1 MQRLLLLPEK
11 NKIMILSMTGFGK
24 QETELPGKKITIEL
38 RSLNSKQLDINTR
51 LPTLYRE
58 KELELRGMI
67 GKALLRG
74 KIDLS
79 VHLEYT
85 GDETNYIINKGAA
98 RDYYRHLIEIDEDLE
113 KNKTTDFLSVIMRLP
128 DVIRPEKEEL
138 DEKEWV
144 IVENAVKK
152 ATGDVIDF
160 RKREGQSLISDF
172 RKRIKIIIEN
182 LEKTEPFE
190 EKRIENIRI
199 KLLNQLKDADEVNF
213 DENRLEQE
221 LIYYLEKLD
230 ITEEKL
236 RLRKHCEHFN
246 DVLENEKSQGKKLG
260 FIVQE
265 IGREIN
271 TLGSKANHAEIQR
284 IIVSMK
290 DELEKIKEQLMNIL

>member
-1 MQRLLLLPEK
+1 
-11 NKIMILSMTGFGK
+11 MTGFGK

-51 LPTLYRE
+51 LPSLYRE
-58 KELELRGMI
+58 KELELRGLI
-67 GKALLRG
+67 GRALKRG

-85 GDETNYIINKGAA
+85 GEETNYIINKDAA
-98 RDYYRHLIEIDEDLE
+98 SDYYRHLIEIDAGLE

-138 DEKEWV
+138 DEEEWMT
-144 IVENAVKK
+144 VENAVKK
-152 ATGDVIDF
+152 ATDNVIDF
-160 RKREGQSLISDF
+160 RIREGDSLISDF
-172 RKRIKIIIEN
+172 RKRIKIILEN
-182 LEKTEPFE
+182 LEKIEPFE
-190 EKRIENIRI
+190 EKRIENIRV
-199 KLLNQLKDADEVNF
+199 KLLNQLKEADELNF

-246 DVLENEKSQGKKLG
+246 EVLENEKSQGKKLG

-284 IIVSMK
+284 IIVGMK

>member
-1 MQRLLLLPEK
+1 MPEK
-11 NKIMILSMTGFGK
+11 KNTMILSMTGFGK

-51 LPTLYRE
+51 LPSLYRE
-58 KELELRGMI
+58 KELELRGLI
-67 GKALLRG
+67 GRALKRG

-85 GDETNYIINKGAA
+85 GEETNYIINKDAA
-98 RDYYRHLIEIDEDLE
+98 SDYYRHLIEIDAGLE

-138 DEKEWV
+138 DEEEWMT
-144 IVENAVKK
+144 VENAVKK
-152 ATGDVIDF
+152 ATDNVIDF
-160 RKREGQSLISDF
+160 RIREGDSLISDF
-172 RKRIKIIIEN
+172 RKRIKIILEN
-182 LEKTEPFE
+182 LEKIEPFE
-190 EKRIENIRI
+190 EKRIENIRV
-199 KLLNQLKDADEVNF
+199 KLLNQLKEADELNF

-246 DVLENEKSQGKKLG
+246 EVLENEKSQGKKLG

-284 IIVSMK
+284 IIVGMK

>member
-11 NKIMILSMTGFGK
+11 KKIMILSMTGFGK

-38 RSLNSKQLDINTR
+38 RSLNSKQLDISTR
-51 LPTLYRE
+51 LPSLYRE
-58 KELELRGMI
+58 KELELRGLI
-67 GKALLRG
+67 GKALERG

-85 GDETNYIINKGAA
+85 GEETNYIINKGAA
-98 RDYYRHLIEIDEDLE
+98 SDYYRHLIEIDAGLE

-138 DEKEWV
+138 DEEEWV
-144 IVENAVKK
+144 IVEDAVKK
-152 ATGDVIDF
+152 ATSDVIDF
-160 RKREGQSLISDF
+160 RKREGGSLISDF
-172 RKRIKIIIEN
+172 RKRIKLILEN
-182 LEKTEPFE
+182 LEKIEPFE

-199 KLLNQLKDADEVNF
+199 KLLNQLKEADEVNF

-246 DVLENEKSQGKKLG
+246 EVLENERSQGKKLG

-284 IIVSMK
+284 TIVGMK

>member
-1 MQRLLLLPEK
+1 LPEK
-11 NKIMILSMTGFGK
+11 KNTMILSMTGFGK

-51 LPTLYRE
+51 LPSLYRE
-58 KELELRGMI
+58 KELELRGLI
-67 GKALLRG
+67 GRALKRG

-85 GDETNYIINKGAA
+85 GEETNYIINKDAA
-98 RDYYRHLIEIDEDLE
+98 SDYYRHLIEIDAGLE

-138 DEKEWV
+138 DEEEWMT
-144 IVENAVKK
+144 VENAVKK
-152 ATGDVIDF
+152 ATDNVIDF
-160 RKREGQSLISDF
+160 RIREGDSLISDF
-172 RKRIKIIIEN
+172 RKRIKIILEN
-182 LEKTEPFE
+182 LEKIEPFE
-190 EKRIENIRI
+190 EKRIENIRV
-199 KLLNQLKDADEVNF
+199 KLLNQLKEADELNF

-246 DVLENEKSQGKKLG
+246 EVLENEKSQGKKLG

-284 IIVSMK
+284 IIVGMK